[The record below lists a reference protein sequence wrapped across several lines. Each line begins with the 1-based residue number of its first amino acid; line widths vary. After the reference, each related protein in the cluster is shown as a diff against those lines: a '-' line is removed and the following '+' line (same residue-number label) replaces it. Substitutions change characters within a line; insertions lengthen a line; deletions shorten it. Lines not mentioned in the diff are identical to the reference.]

1 MSGADA
7 TAVTPVADRPP
18 RALRIANRMLPRMII
33 RGKGPSFLHLVTVAG
48 RRRGEP
54 HTTPLAAVE
63 EDGHVWLVSAYGD
76 VAWVRNVRAAG
87 ELELA
92 RGADQV
98 RYAAH
103 ELDGPDAVP
112 VLRTYLSMPSE
123 RFVRSHFAVDADS
136 TTEAILAEAP
146 RHPVFALTPVP

>member
-1 MSGADA
+1 MSAA
-7 TAVTPVADRPP
+7 APSTTAFRPSLP
-18 RALRIANRMLPRMII
+18 LRAANRMLR
-33 RGKGPSFLHLVTVAG
+33 RVVAKGKGPSFMRLLTVTG
-48 RRRGEP
+48 RRSGKPR
-54 HTTPLAAVE
+54 TTPVVPVE

-87 ELELA
+87 EVELA
-92 RGADQV
+92 RGDDHV

-123 RFVRSHFAVDADS
+123 RFVRRRFDVGADS
-136 TTEAILAEAP
+136 TAAAIRAEAP